1 MSSRKVS
8 RREFVGGTASAA
20 LSAMIVPRHVLGRG
34 FQAPSDTLNIAI
46 VGCGG
51 QGMENASNLT
61 SQNIVALCDVDF
73 GYVDRSLADRLRIV
87 DGKEPGENSLKLR
100 DQFMAAKRYADFRE
114 LLDKQKDIEALVV
127 ATPDHAHAIIAK
139 SAMQLKK
146 HVYVQKPLTHS
157 VYEARRLKE
166 LARSSGV
173 VTQMGNQG
181 HSGNDA
187 RLINEWVQAGLIGP
201 VHEVHVYTNRPIWPQ
216 GIPRPGRPVP
226 PMQGASSTPA
236 VYAPG
241 GPKLQ
246 AGAPEWGRGD
256 ISNLVAQGL
265 WNANYSPPA
274 SLNWE
279 LYTAPCAHDVAYHP
293 IYHPFNWRGWTD
305 FGVGA
310 LGDMGAHLIDHPYWA
325 LGLTAPTSIEAT
337 STPWGGGSRNPA
349 SYPLAMTVHYEFA
362 ARGKQPPVRLSWYDG
377 GLYPPRPAQL
387 PDDVTLNAEGGVFI
401 IGEKGVLLHETYG
414 RRPQLFPRDL
424 MQKTA
429 AVPQTYPRITVSHE
443 MNWVEA
449 CKGQGK
455 ATSPFEYASGL
466 TETMLLG
473 IVALRAGQGRKILYD
488 ASTMTITNAREAN
501 PNAPDPNQYLKPG
514 YHPGWEV

>member
-1 MSSRKVS
+1 MPSRKVT
-8 RREFVGGTASAA
+8 RRHFVAGTANAA
-20 LSAMIVPRHVLGRG
+20 LSAMIVKRHVLGRG
-34 FQAPSDTLNIAI
+34 FQAPSDTLNVAF

-73 GYVDRSLADRLRIV
+73 GYVDRSLASRLRIV
-87 DGKEPGENSLKLR
+87 DGKEPSENSLKLR

-114 LLDKQKDIEALVV
+114 MLDTQQDIDGVVV

-157 VYEARRLKE
+157 VHEARTLKA

-181 HSGNDA
+181 HSSNDA

-201 VHEVHVYTNRPIWPQ
+201 VREVHVWTNRPAGWWPQ
-216 GIPRPGRPVP
+216 GIPRPARPLPSMPAASAAP
-226 PMQGASSTPA
+226 P
-236 VYAPG
+236 VYAPNT
-241 GPKLQ
+241 PKLQ
-246 AGAPEWGRGD
+246 PGAPEWNQTMINHL
-256 ISNLVAQGL
+256 ISQGM
-265 WNANYSPPA
+265 WDNNYSPPP
-274 SLNWE
+274 SLDWE
-279 LYTAPCAHDVAYHP
+279 LYTSPCAHDVAYHP

-325 LGLTAPTSIEAT
+325 LGLTEPTSVEAT

-349 SYPLAMTVHYEFA
+349 SYPMATTVHYEFA
-362 ARGKQPPVRLSWYDG
+362 ARGKEPPVRLSWFDG
-377 GLYPPRPAQL
+377 GLYPPRPAML
-387 PDDVTLNAEGGVFI
+387 PDDVTLVSEGGVFF
-401 IGEKGVLLHETYG
+401 IGDKGVLMHQTYG
-414 RRPQLFPRDL
+414 AKPQLFPRDL

-443 MNWVEA
+443 MNWAEA
-449 CKGQGK
+449 CKGQGR
-455 ATSPFEYASGL
+455 ATSPFEYSASL

-473 IVALRAGQGRKILYD
+473 IVALRAGQGRKIRYD
-488 ASTMTITNAREAN
+488 ADTMTITNL
-501 PNAPDPNQYLKPG
+501 PDANQYLKPG
-514 YHPGWEV
+514 YRPGWEV